1 MTAPSGPDPGAF
13 AVHVDTV
20 DGSCTVTVTGDVDVT
35 SAPVLAGCLQSLL
48 ARPELT
54 AVDLDLS
61 GVTFL
66 NAAGLRAL
74 AVAHRTA
81 RTTGTVLRVHVG
93 RVRAVLRPLEITGLA
108 STFAIDDAPVS
119 SACA

>member
-1 MTAPSGPDPGAF
+1 MTVPAGPDPGAF
-13 AVHVDTV
+13 GVHVDTV
-20 DGSCTVTVTGDVDVT
+20 DGGCTVTVTGDVDVT
-35 SAPVLAGCLQSLL
+35 SAPVLADCLQSML
-48 ARPELT
+48 ARPDLT

-66 NAAGLRAL
+66 NAAGLRVL
-74 AVAHRTA
+74 VVAHRAA
-81 RTTGTVLRVHVG
+81 RTTGTVLRVHAG
-93 RVRAVLRPLEITGLA
+93 RVRAVLRPLEITGLT